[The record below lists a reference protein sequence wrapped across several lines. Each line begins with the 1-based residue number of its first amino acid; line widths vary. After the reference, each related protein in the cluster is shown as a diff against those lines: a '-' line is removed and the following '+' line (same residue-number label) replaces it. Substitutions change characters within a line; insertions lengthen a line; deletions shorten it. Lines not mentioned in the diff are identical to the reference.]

1 MISIQSRDR
10 TYGLLH
16 MPVFPSRCM
25 ISAQPMDTRTHWQML
40 MAQALP
46 SHHRH
51 GDLRRVVGETVDTGW
66 VAKSTYYPIPL
77 SAARCGLHR
86 LMGCPCVP
94 VSSGDSA
101 SESGW
106 DDDLCHRV

>member
-77 SAARCGLHR
+77 SAARCGPHK
-86 LMGCPCVP
+86 LMDCPCVP

-106 DDDLCHRV
+106 DD